1 MLVEPVALTKAE
13 PVFKVPVPDN
23 PMLAA
28 ATPVCG
34 VPCKFNV
41 PVLYFTMSY
50 TPLSTEVLMFS
61 VLPEVTPI
69 RVVPLKVMVPV

>member
-1 MLVEPVALTKAE
+1 MTGEDPYTLVEPVALTKAE

-34 VPCKFNV
+34 VP
-41 PVLYFTMSY
+41 
-50 TPLSTEVLMFS
+50 
-61 VLPEVTPI
+61 
-69 RVVPLKVMVPV
+69 